1 MTEGIWVAL
10 IGLLGSGLGSLAGVL
25 ASQKLTQYRIQE
37 LEKKVQAHNNLVT
50 RTYQLEQ
57 EQAVLQEKV
66 DVANHRISDL
76 EQLYRDLSGPEK
88 LEKAKEGIVEMLNEK
103 GIPISE
109 MEMDLLIESVVQEFN
124 QGVKGEHKTEESPEA
139 QAESEDVHE
148 SAGL

>member
-10 IGLLGSGLGSLAGVL
+10 IGLRGSGLGSLAGVL

-76 EQLYRDLSGPEK
+76 ERSQK
-88 LEKAKEGIVEMLNEK
+88 
-103 GIPISE
+103 
-109 MEMDLLIESVVQEFN
+109 
-124 QGVKGEHKTEESPEA
+124 
-139 QAESEDVHE
+139 
-148 SAGL
+148 

>member
-1 MTEGIWVAL
+1 MTEGVWVAL

-25 ASQKLTQYRIQE
+25 ASQKLTQYRIRE

-76 EQLYRDLSGPEK
+76 ERSQK
-88 LEKAKEGIVEMLNEK
+88 
-103 GIPISE
+103 
-109 MEMDLLIESVVQEFN
+109 
-124 QGVKGEHKTEESPEA
+124 
-139 QAESEDVHE
+139 
-148 SAGL
+148 

>member
-37 LEKKVQAHNNLVT
+37 LEKQVQAHNNLVT

-76 EQLYRDLSGPEK
+76 ERSQK
-88 LEKAKEGIVEMLNEK
+88 
-103 GIPISE
+103 
-109 MEMDLLIESVVQEFN
+109 
-124 QGVKGEHKTEESPEA
+124 
-139 QAESEDVHE
+139 
-148 SAGL
+148 